1 MADRQRSIRRQLLVV
16 LLVSV
21 AAIWN
26 ATGIVSYFDARHE
39 VDSLLD
45 SHLAQLASL
54 VIAEVQ
60 SEPDE
65 TDFQELPALHRY
77 AHRLAFQV
85 WDHGKAPR
93 LRTANAPATR
103 LSPDDDGFS
112 DVTIDGQHWRVFSE
126 WDDNHRYLVQVGEH
140 ARARDEVAAN
150 IAENMLLPLAV
161 ALPVLGALIWF
172 GISRALTPLRTL
184 SRQVEH
190 RAPDNLAPLDA
201 AGAPAEVAPLA
212 ANLNRLFARVRASME
227 NERRF
232 TADAAHEL
240 RTPLAA
246 LRAQAQVARGATSD
260 RERERALD
268 NVLVGC
274 DRATH
279 LVEQLLT
286 LARLEPEDFKAQR
299 ESCDLRSVAKRAIAD
314 ATPAAL
320 ARTIEIELTDGP
332 PATVAG
338 DSRLLEILLRNLLD
352 NAVRYSYA
360 HTVVRV
366 DTGERQGSAF
376 IVVAD
381 QGPGVAPEERARL
394 GQRFHRLVGGGISG
408 SGLGLSIVKRI
419 AQIHGATVSFDET
432 ASGRGLA
439 VTVSFP
445 PGTGSEMPGSA
456 Q

>member
-1 MADRQRSIRRQLLVV
+1 MADRPRSIRRQLLIV

-39 VDSLLD
+39 VDELLD

-65 TDFQELPALHRY
+65 NDFQELPALHRY

-85 WDHGKAPR
+85 WEHGKVPR
-93 LRTANAPATR
+93 LRTANAPEAR

-112 DVTIDGQHWRVFSE
+112 DVTIDGQRWRVFSE
-126 WDDNHRYLVQVGEH
+126 WDDRHRYLVQVGEH
-140 ARARDEVAAN
+140 AGARDEVAAR

-161 ALPVLGALIWF
+161 ALPILGTLIWF
-172 GISRALTPLRTL
+172 GISRALNPLRTL

-190 RAPDNLAPLDA
+190 RAPDNLAPLDSG
-201 AGAPAEVAPLA
+201 GAPAEVAPLA
-212 ANLNRLFARVRASME
+212 LNLNRLFARLRASME

-260 RERERALD
+260 RERERALN
-268 NVLVGC
+268 NVIVGC

-286 LARLEPEDFKAQR
+286 LARLEPEGFEAQR
-299 ESCDLRSVAKRAIAD
+299 ETCDLRTVAKRAIAD
-314 ATPAAL
+314 AAPAAL
-320 ARTIEIELTDGP
+320 ARTIDIELVEGP
-332 PATVAG
+332 PVPIAG
-338 DSRLLEILLRNLLD
+338 DGRLLGILLRNLLD

-381 QGPGVAPEERARL
+381 QGPGVAAEERARL

-419 AQIHGATVSFDET
+419 AEIHGATVSFAET
-432 ASGRGLA
+432 TSGKGLA

-445 PGTGSEMPGSA
+445 VAEDAA
-456 Q
+456 QPSS

>member
-1 MADRQRSIRRQLLVV
+1 MADRARSIRRQLLVV

-39 VDSLLD
+39 VDALLD
-45 SHLAQLASL
+45 SHLVQLAAL

-85 WDHGKAPR
+85 WERGEAPR
-93 LRTANAPATR
+93 LRTANAPEAR
-103 LSPDDDGFS
+103 LSRVDDGFS
-112 DVTIDGQHWRVFSE
+112 DVTINGERWRVFSE
-126 WDDNHRYLVQVGEH
+126 WDDRHWYLVQVGEH
-140 ARARDEVAAN
+140 AGARDEVAAK
-150 IAENMLLPLAV
+150 IAENMLLPLAI
-161 ALPVLGALIWF
+161 ALPILGVLIWF
-172 GISRALTPLRTL
+172 GISRALNPLRTL
-184 SRQVEH
+184 SGQVEH
-190 RAPDNLAPLDA
+190 RAPDNLAPLDSR
-201 AGAPAEVAPLA
+201 GAPTEVAPLA
-212 ANLNRLFARVRASME
+212 TNLNRLFARVRASME

-246 LRAQAQVARGATSD
+246 LRAQAQVARGATGD

-268 NVLVGC
+268 NVIAGC

-286 LARLEPEDFKAQR
+286 LARLEPDGFEAGR
-299 ESCDLRSVAKRAIAD
+299 ETCDLRALARRAIAD
-314 ATPAAL
+314 AAPAAL
-320 ARTIEIELTDGP
+320 ARTIDLELAEGP
-332 PATVAG
+332 PVEVAADG
-338 DSRLLEILLRNLLD
+338 RLLGILLRNLLD
-352 NAVRYSYA
+352 NAIRYSYA

-366 DTGERQGSAF
+366 DAGEREGSAF

-419 AQIHGATVSFDET
+419 AEIHGATVSFGET
-432 ASGRGLA
+432 AAGKGLA

-445 PGTGSEMPGSA
+445 AAAAAMPPSS
-456 Q
+456 

>member
-1 MADRQRSIRRQLLVV
+1 MADRPRSIRRQLLVV

-39 VDSLLD
+39 VDELLD

-85 WDHGKAPR
+85 WEHGNAPR
-93 LRTANAPATR
+93 LRTANAPEAR
-103 LSPDDDGFS
+103 LSPNDDGFS
-112 DVTIDGQHWRVFSE
+112 DVTIDGQRWRVFSE
-126 WDDNHRYLVQVGEH
+126 WDDRHWYLVQVGEH
-140 ARARDEVAAN
+140 AGARDEVAAR

-161 ALPVLGALIWF
+161 ALPILGTLIWF
-172 GISRALTPLRTL
+172 GISRALNPLRTL

-190 RAPDNLAPLDA
+190 RAPDNLAPLESG
-201 AGAPAEVAPLA
+201 GAPAEVAPLA
-212 ANLNRLFARVRASME
+212 LNLNRLFARVRASME

-260 RERERALD
+260 GERERALD
-268 NVLVGC
+268 NVIVGC

-286 LARLEPEDFKAQR
+286 LARLEPDGFEARR
-299 ESCDLRSVAKRAIAD
+299 EACDLRAVAKRAIAD
-314 ATPAAL
+314 AAPAAL
-320 ARTIEIELTDGP
+320 ARTIDIELAEGP
-332 PATVAG
+332 PVQVAADG
-338 DSRLLEILLRNLLD
+338 RLLGILLRNLLD

-366 DTGERQGSAF
+366 DTGERQGSAY

-381 QGPGVAPEERARL
+381 QGPGVAPEDRARL

-408 SGLGLSIVKRI
+408 SGLGLSIVERI
-419 AQIHGATVSFDET
+419 AEIHGATVSFDEA
-432 ASGRGLA
+432 ASGKGLA

-445 PGTGSEMPGSA
+445 AAVDAA
-456 Q
+456 QPPS